1 MFLPFFETLRKTGI
15 PVSLR
20 EFISFLD
27 AVQTGMVI
35 YDLEGFYYLAR
46 TIMVKDE
53 RHLDRFDRAF
63 QTSFKGLENL
73 SDADILNAV
82 DIPFDWLKKM
92 AEKHLSPEEKAEIE
106 YWGGVGKLRDTL
118 RQRLKAQE
126 KRHQGGSKLI
136 GAAAS
141 ARYADR

>member
-63 QTSFKGLENL
+63 QTSFKGLE
-73 SDADILNAV
+73 SISAR
-82 DIPFDWLKKM
+82 KK
-92 AEKHLSPEEKAEIE
+92 KPK
-106 YWGGVGKLRDTL
+106 
-118 RQRLKAQE
+118 
-126 KRHQGGSKLI
+126 SKLW
-136 GAAAS
+136 AALTS
-141 ARYADR
+141 LWRL

>member
-82 DIPFDWLKKM
+82 DIPSDWLKKNGG
-92 AEKHLSPEEKAEIE
+92 KASQP
-106 YWGGVGKLRDTL
+106 GRKSRNRSFG
-118 RQRLKAQE
+118 RL
-126 KRHQGGSKLI
+126 
-136 GAAAS
+136 
-141 ARYADR
+141 